1 LSSFS
6 MLACGALALAAYSGG
21 RAERVR
27 AAVFIGCNPV
37 ALWCA
42 AEGHNDALAL
52 AIGLLGCALARRRP
66 IAGSAIAGLAGAFKL
81 PALLTTLPAAA
92 GRRRGWIGALA
103 GAALAAAAMWPVLTH
118 WHAGSNVHGGYF
130 PQVSLQGLVFAAM
143 GALGAGGATLVAIA
157 VAICAAAALAASVA
171 GSLRRGDRQGW
182 IVLALAAWLLVP
194 NPYPWYGIWLVAAG
208 ALAPESRAAKAA
220 AWVAAAAL
228 LRYVPDAGGVPPAVF
243 GVLASAIALFP
254 YVLLLPM
261 RRFAIINRPT

>member
-1 LSSFS
+1 
-6 MLACGALALAAYSGG
+6 
-21 RAERVR
+21 
-27 AAVFIGCNPV
+27 
-37 ALWCA
+37 
-42 AEGHNDALAL
+42 
-52 AIGLLGCALARRRP
+52 
-66 IAGSAIAGLAGAFKL
+66 
-81 PALLTTLPAAA
+81 
-92 GRRRGWIGALA
+92 
-103 GAALAAAAMWPVLTH
+103 MWPVLTH

-157 VAICAAAALAASVA
+157 VAICAAAALGSASVA
-171 GSLRRGDRQGW
+171 GSLRGGDRQGCW

-220 AWVAAAAL
+220 VWVAAGGACFATFPMPAACH
-228 LRYVPDAGGVPPAVF
+228 RPHVF